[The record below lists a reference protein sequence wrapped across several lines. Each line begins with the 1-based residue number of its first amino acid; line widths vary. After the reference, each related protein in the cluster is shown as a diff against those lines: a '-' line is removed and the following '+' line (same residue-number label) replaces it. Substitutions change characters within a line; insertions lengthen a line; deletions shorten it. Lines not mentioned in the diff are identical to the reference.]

1 MNKLTV
7 SILIICSALDQF
19 SNLWKIYLCEEDGI
33 IEQVLTLFFGLM
45 VVALQMPVFID
56 LSYIL
61 L

>member
-7 SILIICSALDQF
+7 SILVICSALDQF